1 MQHTGRQLDDE
12 ARKRAEAVAAA
23 IRNRGREVVKHEHT
37 EQIVR
42 QEISEDVQ
50 RLFVEGVAQMNAVAL
65 KLPTLE
71 ARIAD
76 LEKAIGDIARQAVAK
91 ANEAA

>member
-1 MQHTGRQLDDE
+1 MPIGQQLDDA
-12 ARKRAEAVAAA
+12 ARERAEAVAAA

-37 EQIVR
+37 EQVIR

-50 RLFVEGVAQMNAVAL
+50 RLFVEGIAQMNAIAL
-65 KLPTLE
+65 RLPTLE
-71 ARIAD
+71 ARISD
-76 LEKAIGDIARQAVAK
+76 LERALGDIARQALAK